1 MLLLF
6 TRVAAIQMTIQTTTK
21 MAPPFINKTAAAASE
36 RRRRRRRR
44 RVRLLL
50 PKSHHPTKIV
60 VVGTNHNSASD
71 AEKVTR
77 VIEDVEPDVVVVE
90 LDFERMNSFFESFF
104 MQRRRRIPL
113 KGGGDFMNAVKSG
126 TTTTTTTT
134 TTSKPPPI
142 VILGDVK
149 MKEIPEMLLNK
160 AMMNPGFGGLAY
172 FLESF
177 KGAFGVAPTA
187 SVVTMTL
194 ACTLVDNNFIELL
207 VLLYGVSVVSDVL
220 LKDRDVILAENV
232 IKGVDIAKRL
242 RKKEL
247 LSKQFTFSS
256 SSSCSLTN
264 NDDDDVCDEKEE
276 EDAALP
282 VFTLKRPFENK
293 DEIRRL
299 NLFEPRWL
307 AMLDEIANR
316 NDGSLVGAKLGVVL
330 AQNRLYTPANFDKIE
345 QQKRVASIVF
355 DPFVQ
360 RAKVVAAKESTRPV
374 TGARK
379 VEVFIALD
387 SETNDDFI
395 GDFREAPGQ
404 RGYMLA
410 SKKLE
415 KKTTT
420 ISMSKES
427 TTIGQSRR
435 SRENDVLHDDDD
447 DDDDAKKKK
456 KKTTPPIACVVV
468 CGKLHVRGVVGR
480 LSRESSFFF
489 FDNKS
494 PQSKGSSSSSSKVI

>member
-1 MLLLF
+1 
-6 TRVAAIQMTIQTTTK
+6 
-21 MAPPFINKTAAAASE
+21 
-36 RRRRRRRR
+36 
-44 RVRLLL
+44 
-50 PKSHHPTKIV
+50 
-60 VVGTNHNSASD
+60 
-71 AEKVTR
+71 
-77 VIEDVEPDVVVVE
+77 
-90 LDFERMNSFFESFF
+90 
-104 MQRRRRIPL
+104 
-113 KGGGDFMNAVKSG
+113 MNAVKSG
-126 TTTTTTTT
+126 TTTTT
-134 TTSKPPPI
+134 KPPPI

-194 ACTLVDNNFIELL
+194 ACTLVDNNFIELF

-264 NDDDDVCDEKEE
+264 NDDDDVCDEEK

-345 QQKRVASIVF
+345 QKRVASIVF

-420 ISMSKES
+420 TSTSKES

-435 SRENDVLHDDDD
+435 RRENDVIHDDDD
-447 DDDDAKKKK
+447 DDDDAKK

>member
-1 MLLLF
+1 
-6 TRVAAIQMTIQTTTK
+6 
-21 MAPPFINKTAAAASE
+21 
-36 RRRRRRRR
+36 
-44 RVRLLL
+44 
-50 PKSHHPTKIV
+50 
-60 VVGTNHNSASD
+60 
-71 AEKVTR
+71 
-77 VIEDVEPDVVVVE
+77 
-90 LDFERMNSFFESFF
+90 
-104 MQRRRRIPL
+104 
-113 KGGGDFMNAVKSG
+113 MNAVKSG
-126 TTTTTTTT
+126 TTTTT

-194 ACTLVDNNFIELL
+194 ACTLVDNNFIELF

-256 SSSCSLTN
+256 SCSLTN
-264 NDDDDVCDEKEE
+264 NDDDDVCDDEK

-345 QQKRVASIVF
+345 QQKRVATIVF

-360 RAKVVAAKESTRPV
+360 RAKVVDAKESTRPV

-420 ISMSKES
+420 TTTTTTTSKES
-427 TTIGQSRR
+427 TIGQRR
-435 SRENDVLHDDDD
+435 RRRENENDVLLRDDVN

-456 KKTTPPIACVVV
+456 TTTTKPPTPIACVVV

-489 FDNKS
+489 DKS
-494 PQSKGSSSSSSKVI
+494 PQSKGSSSIKVI